1 VVPELVTGGDR
12 VGNGGVGPADADR
25 PDTAIGAPPAVTVD
39 RVGPGGGVASDS
51 AFGVALVTL
60 WQTIAES
67 GEPVG
72 FPVPVVRADIAAR
85 AASLVDEVRTGRLIA
100 VAANRQRRLV
110 GVGLLRPGRGSQ
122 QHTGRIELL
131 LVGPEHQR
139 AGLGSRLL
147 AELLARAGER
157 GLERLEVA
165 IPDGA
170 ELARFFARFGFA
182 EWGRRPGWI
191 KMGDDDVRAE
201 VVMGAEL

>member
-12 VGNGGVGPADADR
+12 LGNGGVVPADAAR
-25 PDTAIGAPPAVTVD
+25 PDPAGTPAVTVD
-39 RVGPGGGVASDS
+39 RVGPGGGIASDS

-60 WQTIAES
+60 WQSIAES

-72 FPVPVVRADIAAR
+72 FALPVVRADIAAR
-85 AASLVDEVRTGRLIA
+85 AAALVDEVRTGRLIA
-100 VAANRQRRLV
+100 VAANHARRLV

-139 AGLGSRLL
+139 DGLGGRLL
-147 AELLARAGER
+147 AELLNRAGER
-157 GLERLEVA
+157 GLQRLDVA
-165 IPDGA
+165 IPDGT
-170 ELARFFARFGFA
+170 ELTRFFGRFGFA

-191 KMGDDDVRAE
+191 RMGAGDERDE

>member
-12 VGNGGVGPADADR
+12 LGNGEVVPADADR
-25 PDTAIGAPPAVTVD
+25 PDTPASVAVTVD

-60 WQTIAES
+60 WQTVAES

-72 FPVPVVRADIAAR
+72 FPVPVVRADVAAR
-85 AASLVDEVRTGRLIA
+85 AAGLVDEVRTGRLIA
-100 VAANRQRRLV
+100 VAANHARRLV

-131 LVGPEHQR
+131 LVGPGHQR

-147 AELLARAGER
+147 AELLERSGER

-165 IPDGA
+165 IPDGT
-170 ELARFFARFGFA
+170 EVLRFFARFGFA
-182 EWGRRPGWI
+182 QWGRRPGWI
-191 KMGDDDVRAE
+191 RMSAGDVRDE
-201 VVMGAEL
+201 VIMGAEL